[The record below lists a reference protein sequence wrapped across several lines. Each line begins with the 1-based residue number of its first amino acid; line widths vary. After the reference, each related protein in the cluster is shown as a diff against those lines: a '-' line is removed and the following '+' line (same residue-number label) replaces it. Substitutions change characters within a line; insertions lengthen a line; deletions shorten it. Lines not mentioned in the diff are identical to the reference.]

1 VNMPEYARVGVP
13 ELQAAACMYRCA
25 RSVAHEPNPTPIGDP
40 DDDDWEDGDEEDDD
54 EDDEDDDPM
63 RLRARDQRPGR
74 PFSTNAGTG
83 CA

>member
-1 VNMPEYARVGVP
+1 MPEYARVGVP

-40 DDDDWEDGDEEDDD
+40 DDDDWEDGDEEDEDDD
-54 EDDEDDDPM
+54 EDDDDPM
-63 RLRARDQRPGR
+63 RLCAPDQGPGR
-74 PFSTNAGTG
+74 LFSTNAGTG